1 MSFFKEF
8 KEFATRGNVIDLA
21 VGVIIGGA
29 FQKIVNSLVENI
41 FMPILGMVTGKIDFK
56 EKFVQLGS
64 SDTPVTTLAQAKEKG
79 VTVLAYGAFIQT
91 IIEFILIA
99 FCIFLVVKFIN
110 TMRKKKEEA
119 PAPAAPPAPTT
130 QEKLLMEI
138 RDALKN
144 K

>member
-64 SDTPVTTLAQAKEKG
+64 SDTTITTLAQAKEKG

-110 TMRKKKEEA
+110 TMRKKNEEA
-119 PAPAAPPAPTT
+119 PAPAAPPEPTT

>member
-8 KEFATRGNVIDLA
+8 REFATRGNVMDLA

-29 FQKIVNSLVENI
+29 FQKIVTSLVDNI
-41 FMPILGMVTGKIDFK
+41 FMPVLGIVTGGINFKDKFWLLNTSKGTDFPSL
-56 EKFVQLGS
+56 EK
-64 SDTPVTTLAQAKEKG
+64 AKEAG
-79 VTVLAYGAFIQT
+79 APIFAYGAFVQSVID
-91 IIEFILIA
+91 FILIA
-99 FCIFLVVKFIN
+99 FCIFLLVKFMN
-110 TMRKKKEEA
+110 SMRKKKEA
-119 PAPAAPPAPTT
+119 APAAPPAPTT